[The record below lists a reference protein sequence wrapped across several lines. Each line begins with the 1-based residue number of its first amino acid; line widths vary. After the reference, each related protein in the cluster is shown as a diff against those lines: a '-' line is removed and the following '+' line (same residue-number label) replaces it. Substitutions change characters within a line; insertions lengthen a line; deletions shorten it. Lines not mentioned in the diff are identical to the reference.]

1 VAFTLPPN
9 LTAEQVTSID
19 SLSGLAG
26 ITELEAAQPEG
37 QRMLVGITF
46 QWRFPFFE
54 WAAGLVNLMLKG
66 SIPFPVTEDVPY
78 QYQNQYIQLTPWPEF
93 TDIVFVDPTEP
104 VWYIAWVKTS
114 PWWQAILAAMAGTF
128 ATYVGI
134 AFLVLFLGAVVW
146 RVLPQEIKQPI
157 QEVLN
162 ALPNLVILA
171 VMVMIFTMLPGL
183 MKER

>member
-1 VAFTLPPN
+1 
-9 LTAEQVTSID
+9 
-19 SLSGLAG
+19 
-26 ITELEAAQPEG
+26 
-37 QRMLVGITF
+37 
-46 QWRFPFFE
+46 
-54 WAAGLVNLMLKG
+54 
-66 SIPFPVTEDVPY
+66 
-78 QYQNQYIQLTPWPEF
+78 
-93 TDIVFVDPTEP
+93 
-104 VWYIAWVKTS
+104 
-114 PWWQAILAAMAGTF
+114 
-128 ATYVGI
+128 VGI